1 MWVNDLHQQ
10 FYHHAVL
17 FPQFDFEPLNV
28 HMPFA
33 ATSCDH
39 LEWLHKKRSRLRYS
53 QESCLFTTESLT
65 GARSASLLLKLLTN
79 LHTFHSIQSLIL
91 V

>member
-28 HMPFA
+28 HMSFA

-53 QESCLFTTESLT
+53 QKSCLFTTESLT